1 MIPIKTAYCGHFC
14 NLCLVFVLL
23 AFALQSES
31 RKKTFCYFFVRCYGL
46 KKNCG
51 FGFSYQ
57 VLSLLG
63 WTSIAASIIWNNFHL
78 KNIFVITL
86 NASTHLIVQ
95 IGCKLIFFNWIWI
108 YVIFISLQELNFS
121 IGSVLVLR
129 IFFSSTSFFSC
140 CCQAAICW
148 NFLSAVR
155 NWDLACAG
163 RPAGPVWLHWAG
175 WELSAL
181 CKRERNIQ
189 KYYLYF
195 PRKSPV
201 KEK

>member
-1 MIPIKTAYCGHFC
+1 M
-14 NLCLVFVLL
+14 
-23 AFALQSES
+23 
-31 RKKTFCYFFVRCYGL
+31 RCYGL

-155 NWDLACAG
+155 NWDLGCWETDWLSG
-163 RPAGPVWLHWAG
+163 QLRLGWPAGLLG
-175 WELSAL
+175 WQ
-181 CKRERNIQ
+181 RERNL
-189 KYYLYF
+189 KDFFYLFFLRVF
-195 PRKSPV
+195 PE
-201 KEK
+201 KEDKVNHLTNWIWNIDLNCLNQIGL